1 MPYFLRVVASSM
13 GMLQN
18 EVPDIFQWVLGSID
32 LVTHL
37 EMSEKHSP
45 LQSGSL
51 SLQISCHILTLI
63 LDAALHSM
71 KTAASSESMI
81 PNRCFDAQN
90 VAGKLTWGL
99 CSLTE
104 RLLLQSLEHRS
115 CATGFL
121 LPIIFKA
128 FSSYCSFEI
137 SIHGQTLILSR

>member
-32 LVTHL
+32 HVTHL

-45 LQSGSL
+45 SQSGSL

-90 VAGKLTWGL
+90 FAGKLTWGL